1 MLNKESGN
9 QYIPLLKIVLIKVL
23 KNNTAPIGIFDSG
36 IGGLTVAKAVMKALP
51 AEDIIYFGDT
61 ARVPY
66 GIKSEKVVRSYALEI
81 TKFLLKKGVK
91 IILIACNTVSASAKK
106 EISELAGNIPVLD
119 VISAGAA
126 MAVDHQRNNKVGV
139 IGTLGTVR
147 SNAYKKAINEF
158 DRTIEI
164 VQKACPMLVPLAEE
178 GWIDN
183 DIAKKTI
190 EEYLS
195 EFKMTD
201 IDSLILGC
209 THYPLFKS
217 TIRAFFND
225 DHIYIIDSAE
235 SIAESAFNTLK
246 NLQIENK
253 NGGSFECFV
262 SDQPQRFHELAKR
275 FLGRKINRMEIVTL
289 N

>member
-1 MLNKESGN
+1 MKNK
-9 QYIPLLKIVLIKVL
+9 
-23 KNNTAPIGIFDSG
+23 TAPIGIFDSG
-36 IGGLTVAKAVMKALP
+36 IGGLTVAKAVMKVLP

-81 TKFLLKKGVK
+81 TNFLLKKGVK

-119 VISAGAA
+119 VISAGAT
-126 MAVDHQRNNKVGV
+126 MAVDHQKNNKVGV
-139 IGTLGTVR
+139 IGTLATVR
-147 SNAYKKAINEF
+147 SNAYKKAINEC

-183 DIAKKTI
+183 EIAKKTI
-190 EEYLS
+190 GEYLS
-195 EFKMTD
+195 EFKITD
-201 IDSLILGC
+201 INSLILGC

-217 TIRAFFND
+217 IIREFFND

-235 SIAESAFNTLK
+235 SIAESAFNMLK

-253 NGGSFECFV
+253 NGGSFKCFV
-262 SDQPQRFHELAKR
+262 SDRPQRFQELAER
-275 FLGRKINRMEIVTL
+275 FLGRKLEHIEIVSL
-289 N
+289 S